1 MRKTINDVTEYDQE
15 KGLLTI
21 SLKALFGAGTEDIER
36 AAYNVKRLIVQQLA
50 DEWIRQNGSSLMGD
64 FTKDDLARLMK
75 EEVLTR
81 FMKSL
86 LSR

>member
-1 MRKTINDVTEYDQE
+1 MPKKINDVTEYDQE

-21 SLKALFGAGTEDIER
+21 SLKALFGASTEDIER
-36 AAYNVKRLIVQQLA
+36 AEYNVKRLIVQQLA
-50 DEWIRQNGSSLMGD
+50 DEWIRQNGSALLGQ

-81 FMKSL
+81 FMKSF
-86 LSR
+86 LSP